1 MSRGRSGAGRS
12 RSAGCLTLLA
22 LGVAGLVIVI
32 LLWYLLAGCLREPPP
47 GPGPGPGPEEPTSQ
61 PASCPDVQMISVP
74 GTWESSS
81 TDDPY
86 NPSANP
92 ASLMLNI
99 SDPVREQFPAERVD
113 VYTVPYVAQFS
124 NPVAFPPDGQA
135 SYNVSR
141 TEGTR
146 RTFDFL
152 TQRHEEC
159 PLTTYVLAG
168 FSQGAVIAGD
178 IAEQIGKG
186 NGPVPADRVLGV
198 TLIADGRRSGEPG
211 PGQPI
216 QVGNPPPGIGAEV
229 ALAGLSVPGITM
241 TGAREGGFGEIADRV
256 YTICAPGDLICDAPR
271 NALSPANI
279 VGSLG
284 TLTAAVGNPVH
295 SLYHNFVVEPD
306 GTTATQWAADWA
318 VGLVDAAPQPP
329 HS

>member
-1 MSRGRSGAGRS
+1 MPGRARGGPGLFWGGWRWKRGG
-12 RSAGCLTLLA
+12 GCRRA
-22 LGVAGLVIVI
+22 
-32 LLWYLLAGCLREPPP
+32 PQPP
-47 GPGPGPGPEEPTSQ
+47 GPGPGGEEPTSQ
-61 PASCPDVQMISVP
+61 PASCPDVQMVSVP
-74 GTWESSS
+74 GTWESNSN
-81 TDDPY
+81 DDPY
-86 NPSANP
+86 NPTANP
-92 ASLMLNI
+92 ASLMLNV
-99 SDPVREQFPAERVD
+99 SNPVREQFPAERVD

-141 TEGTR
+141 TEGMR

-186 NGPVPADRVLGV
+186 NGPVPAERVLGV

-216 QVGNPPPGIGAEV
+216 QVGTPPPGIGAEV
-229 ALAGLSVPGITM
+229 ALGGLTVPGITM
-241 TGAREGGFGEIADRV
+241 TGPRKEGFGELADRV

-279 VGSLG
+279 LGSLG
-284 TLTAAVGNPVH
+284 TLAQAVGNPVH
-295 SLYHNFVVEPD
+295 SLYHGFVVDEN
-306 GTTATQWAADWA
+306 GTTATQWAAQWA
-318 VGLVDAAPQPP
+318 IGLVEGAPAPP

>member
-1 MSRGRSGAGRS
+1 MSRGRTGS
-12 RSAGCLTLLA
+12 RRAKPAGCLKLLVA
-22 LGVAGLVIVI
+22 AVFGVVIVV
-32 LLWYLLAGCLREPPP
+32 LLWYLLAGCLRKPEGPPEPE
-47 GPGPGPGPEEPTSQ
+47 PGPEPPISQ

-86 NPSANP
+86 NPTANP
-92 ASLMLNI
+92 ASLMLNV
-99 SDPVREQFPAERVD
+99 SNPVREQFPDGRVD
-113 VYTVPYVAQFS
+113 VYTVPYIAQFS
-124 NPVAFPPDGQA
+124 NPIAIPPDGQA

-141 TEGTR
+141 SEGMR
-146 RTFDFL
+146 RTYDFL
-152 TQRHEEC
+152 AERHEGC

-198 TLIADGRRSGEPG
+198 ALIADGRRSGESG

-216 QVGNPPPGIGAEV
+216 QVGTPPPGIGAEV
-229 ALAGLSVPGITM
+229 ALGGLNVPGITM
-241 TGAREGGFGEIADRV
+241 TGPRENGFGEIADRV

-279 VGSLG
+279 LGSLG
-284 TLTAAVGNPVH
+284 TLVQAVGNPVH
-295 SLYHNFVVEPD
+295 SLYHGYVVD
-306 GTTATQWAADWA
+306 SAGTTATQWAANWA
-318 VGLVDAAPQPP
+318 IGLVGSAPEPP

>member
-1 MSRGRSGAGRS
+1 MSRGRSRTRRS
-12 RSAGCLTLLA
+12 GCFTVLA
-22 LGVAGLVIVI
+22 LMVAGLVIVV
-32 LLWYLLAGCLREPPP
+32 LLWYLLAGCLRKPEP
-47 GPGPGPGPEEPTSQ
+47 PGPGPGPEEPTSQ

-81 TDDPY
+81 ADDPY

-92 ASLMLNI
+92 ASLMLNV
-99 SDPVREQFPAERVD
+99 SGPVREQFPDQRVD

-124 NPVAFPPDGQA
+124 NPVAIPPDGQA

-146 RTFDFL
+146 KTFDFL
-152 TQRHEEC
+152 TSRHQEC

-168 FSQGAVIAGD
+168 FSQGAVIVGD

-186 NGPVPADRVLGV
+186 NGPVPENKVLGV
-198 TLIADGRRSGEPG
+198 TLIADGRRSGESG
-211 PGQPI
+211 DGQPI
-216 QVGNPPPGIGAEV
+216 QVGTPPPGVGAEV
-229 ALAGLSVPGITM
+229 ALNGLTVPGITM
-241 TGAREGGFGEIADRV
+241 TGPRTEGFGDLADRV

-279 VGSLG
+279 FGSLG
-284 TLTAAVGNPVH
+284 TLTQAVGNPVH
-295 SLYHNFVVEPD
+295 ALYHGFVVDQD
-306 GTTATQWAADWA
+306 GTTATQWAANWA
-318 VGLVDAAPQPP
+318 IGLVEGAPSPP